1 MNKETIRHFINWLDQ
16 ASDQDIQLR
25 REMAHEA
32 LDKISSREGK
42 SDIRLVLRLI
52 DEEVI
57 ARLEVCDQRMKQD

>member
-16 ASDQDIQLR
+16 ACDQDIQLR
-25 REMAHEA
+25 REMALEA
-32 LDKISSREGK
+32 LGKISSREGK

-57 ARLEVCDQRMKQD
+57 ARLEVCGQNMQQD